1 MLAEVSEPVYKQFV
15 RTETVALVGEASVF
29 MAEPDPFAATRK
41 ALTAADAMVLAE
53 TSSHS
58 KAAV

>member
-1 MLAEVSEPVYKQFV
+1 MLAEVSEPVYKQFI

-29 MAEPDPFAATRK
+29 MAEPDLFAATRK

-53 TSSHS
+53 TRSHS